1 MATQQVTISVH
12 PTSYDTDNYSRYSVN
27 SSYPIA
33 NAYSDSDSTTYA
45 QINLARGSAAE
56 TYYYFKFDLSS
67 IPDGATIKS
76 ITAKGKGYINA
87 TSSSIINKRQMQM
100 ATGTTLKGSAIT
112 LTNTASEETFTDIG
126 SWTLSE
132 LKNATIRFYA
142 KRTTNSSYYNNNYY
156 LRVYGATLT
165 VTYEI
170 DVPDMPVRVKQNG
183 AWVTPSKVLVKQ
195 SGAWSEATKIL
206 AKDGGVWK

>member
-12 PTSYDTDNYSRYSVN
+12 PTSYDTDHYSRYSVN

-33 NAYSDSDSTTYA
+33 NAYDDSDSTTYA
-45 QINLARGSAAE
+45 QINLTRGSAAE

-87 TSSSIINKRQMQM
+87 TNSNIINIRQMQM

-112 LTNTASEETFTDIG
+112 LNTTASEKTFTDIG

-142 KRTTNSSYYNNNYY
+142 KRTTNSSYYNTNYY

-195 SGAWSEATKIL
+195 SGVWSEATKIL